1 MVRVYLNRSRYSEP
15 CRDGGRLVMIERTNP
30 AIYEGDAIGAADFL
44 EAMGVDGRS
53 VEVRH
58 PGGIRSCMNKPDL
71 WFDLRAMA

>member
-1 MVRVYLNRSRYSEP
+1 
-15 CRDGGRLVMIERTNP
+15 MIERTNP

-58 PGGIRSCMNKPDL
+58 PGGIRSCMNKPGL
-71 WFDLRAMA
+71 WSDLRAMA